1 MRIIGGKFKGKKI
14 LEPQDKQT
22 RPLKDLTKE
31 SIFNIINHSNKFS
44 ININKAIVLDLF
56 SGVGS
61 FGIEC
66 LSQGANHVTFIE
78 KYDGVLPILKKNLNN
93 LKSEI
98 NYEIIE
104 SDILNRFEFKSL
116 KLKYDLIFLDPP
128 YKEKALENILNTII
142 ENKILK
148 KNGIIIIHRH
158 KKENDKIYATG
169 GRVLNFISLSDDF
182 LQARNEVH
190 QCIKKLDWNGGFYR
204 KDIGFKVID

>member
-1 MRIIGGKFKGKKI
+1 MRVVSGKFKGKRLI
-14 LEPQDKQT
+14 EPKDKET

-44 ININKAIVLDLF
+44 IDIKKAQVLDLF

-78 KYDGVLPILKKNLNN
+78 NYDGVLPILKKNLNN

-116 KLKYDLIFLDPP
+116 KLTYDLIFLDPP
-128 YKEKALENILNTII
+128 YKEMALENILNKII
-142 ENKILK
+142 ENKILNN
-148 KNGIIIIHRH
+148 NGIIIIHRH
-158 KKENDKIYATG
+158 KKEIDTFPRNFNLIDEKKYGISKIIFG
-169 GRVLNFISLSDDF
+169 LCS
-182 LQARNEVH
+182 
-190 QCIKKLDWNGGFYR
+190 
-204 KDIGFKVID
+204 

>member
-1 MRIIGGKFKGKKI
+1 MRIIGGKFKGKKLI
-14 LEPQDKQT
+14 EPKDKET

-44 ININKAIVLDLF
+44 IDIKKAQVLDLF

-66 LSQGANHVTFIE
+66 LSQGASHVTFIE
-78 KYDGVLPILKKNLNN
+78 KYEAVLPILKKNLKN

-104 SDILNRFEFKSL
+104 SDILNKFEFKSL
-116 KLKYDLIFLDPP
+116 KINYDVIFLDPP
-128 YKEKALENILNTII
+128 YKERALDNVLNKII

-148 KNGIIIIHRH
+148 DNGIIIIHRH
-158 KKENDKIYATG
+158 KKEIDKFPKNFHLIDEKIYG
-169 GRVLNFISLSDDF
+169 ISKIIFGACS
-182 LQARNEVH
+182 
-190 QCIKKLDWNGGFYR
+190 
-204 KDIGFKVID
+204 